1 MKKLL
6 LFFLLISGLATVGYG
21 QIFTQNFSGTSVVA
35 DYVNAAGEINKFTAV
50 GSGTNNIA
58 SITNGALTFTKTGA
72 GTAHFSRNASF
83 PGPPTALKISFTLN
97 VTNIAATNTTQAQ
110 LYVGTG
116 FANTSAAPTLSSTT
130 HSRLVI
136 GFDVTQGYN
145 ISGPNAP
152 TGATPY
158 YNTPKVITWVINNTG
173 STLNYSAPNGDA
185 KTLANDTWD
194 LYVDDIGTPT
204 GTPILA
210 ARGVQSANLAV
221 EQFFFRYDT
230 GSENAAI
237 SFDNFVINDQTTVL
251 PVALHSFKAKANLQQ
266 VDLTWNTAAETN
278 NSHFEILRSADGKT
292 FNKIDEVKG
301 AGTSTENRSYAY
313 TDKDP
318 LPGLNYYKLKQVDFD
333 GQYSFS
339 DVEQVKS
346 NVATNNFKVAANK
359 QNGTVKLTVYAANDS
374 KATFKIYDLN
384 GRKLAEQELNLS
396 KGYSNVSVPFNGT
409 NGLHIASLTTA
420 TETLTQ
426 KFIQ

>member
-6 LFFLLISGLATVGYG
+6 LSFLLISGFAAVGYG

-35 DYVNAAGEINKFTAV
+35 DYVNATGETNKFTAI

-58 SITNGALTFTKTGA
+58 SITNGALTFTKTGS

-97 VTNIAATNTTQAQ
+97 VSNIAVTNTTQAQ

-136 GFDVTQGYN
+136 GFDATQGYN

-152 TGATPY
+152 TGTTPY

-194 LYVDDIGTPT
+194 LYVDDIGTPS
-204 GTPILA
+204 GTAVLA
-210 ARGVQSANLAV
+210 ARGAQSANLAT

-230 GSENAAI
+230 GSENATI

-251 PVALHSFKAKANLQQ
+251 PVALTSFRAKANLQQ
-266 VDLTWNTAAETN
+266 VDLTWDTSSEKN
-278 NSHFEILRSADGKT
+278 NSLFEILRSGDGKT
-292 FNKIDEVKG
+292 FHKIGEVKG
-301 AGTSTENRSYAY
+301 AGTTNENHNYAY
-313 TDKDP
+313 TDKDA
-318 LPGLNYYKLKQVDFD
+318 LPGINYYKLKQIDYN

-339 DVEQVKS
+339 DIEVVKS
-346 NVATNNFKVAANK
+346 NVAASNFKVAANK
-359 QNGTVKLTVYAANDS
+359 QSGTVKLTIYAANEG
-374 KATFKIYDLN
+374 KASFKIYDLN
-384 GRKLAEQELNLS
+384 GRKLIEQEFNLS
-396 KGYSNVSVPFNGT
+396 KGYSNVSVPFNGV

-420 TETLTQ
+420 AETLTQ